1 MKGTWKHWLYT
12 HYHWVVAA
20 VVFLEFSTA
29 IGLANN
35 IYSIYLIP
43 VTEGLGVSR
52 GVFSLAPSIK
62 YLAAFFSN
70 LAFGL
75 LYRHWGYRQTATV
88 ALALTGV
95 AYVGYALARNM
106 APFYLGAVLVG
117 LSEAFCSTAG
127 TARVISAWFHRHQGL
142 VLGVVMASSG
152 IGGSLFSVV
161 MTAVMTRWS
170 WRAALGIS
178 AGLLFLAS
186 VLVVLLV
193 RDAPAWMGLQP
204 LGDEEDRQ
212 RAKARQTRRPADWD
226 GIPMAVLKRRGFFY
240 VILLATFLV
249 GIVNYAVFPIVAA
262 HLQDRGLSA
271 AGAASVQGVMF
282 LAMAGAK
289 IVEGLCCDRFN
300 ARSVMVFCLLSTA
313 GGTALLALSGSAAM
327 AIAAVILFSFGLAT
341 TTVMLP
347 TLTTELFGER
357 DYSSA
362 LGAQLAA
369 ISLSGVI
376 ALPAMNFS
384 FDLLGSYVPG
394 LWCLALVTLVTLG
407 LYLIAF
413 RGARRERRR
422 MEAACV

>member
-178 AGLLFLAS
+178 AGLLFLAA

-313 GGTALLALSGSAAM
+313 GGTVLLALSGSAAM

>member
-1 MKGTWKHWLYT
+1 MKRTWEHWLYT

-43 VTEGLGVSR
+43 VTQGLGVSR
-52 GVFSLAPSIK
+52 GVFSIAPSIK

-75 LYRHWGYRQTATV
+75 LYRHWGYRQTTTV
-88 ALALTGV
+88 ALVLTAV
-95 AYVGYALARNM
+95 AYVGYATARSM

-127 TARVISAWFHRHQGL
+127 TARVISSWFHRHQGL

-152 IGGSLFSVV
+152 LGGSLFSVV
-161 MTAVMTRWS
+161 MTAVMARWS
-170 WRAALGIS
+170 WRTALGIS
-178 AGLLFLAS
+178 ASLLLLAA
-186 VLVVLLV
+186 VLVCLLV

-212 RAKARQTRRPADWD
+212 RAKEKQTRKPAGWD
-226 GIPMAVLKRRGFFY
+226 GIPIAVLKRRGYFY
-240 VILLATFLV
+240 VILAATFLV
-249 GIVNYAVFPIVAA
+249 GIVNYSIFPIIAA

-289 IVEGLCCDRFN
+289 IVEGLCCDRFG
-300 ARSVMVFCLLSTA
+300 ARSVMIFCLLCSA
-313 GGTALLALSGSAAM
+313 GGAVLLTWGGSIGIAV
-327 AIAAVILFSFGLAT
+327 AAVVLFSFGLAT

-347 TLTTELFGER
+347 TLTAELFGER
-357 DYSSA
+357 DYGSV
-362 LGAQLAA
+362 LGMELAA
-369 ISLSGVI
+369 ISLSGVV

-394 LWCLALVTLVTLG
+394 LWCLSLVSLVTLL
-407 LYLIAF
+407 LYLTAF

-422 MEAACV
+422 MESV

>member
-152 IGGSLFSVV
+152 IGGSLFSLV

-178 AGLLFLAS
+178 AGLLFLAA

-313 GGTALLALSGSAAM
+313 GGTVLLALSGSAAM

>member
-226 GIPMAVLKRRGFFY
+226 GIPMAVLKHRGFFY

-289 IVEGLCCDRFN
+289 IVEGLCCDRFS
-300 ARSVMVFCLLSTA
+300 ARGVMVFCLLSTA
-313 GGTALLALSGSAAM
+313 GGTVLLALSGSAAM

-384 FDLLGSYVPG
+384 FDLLDSYVPG
-394 LWCLALVTLVTLG
+394 LWCVALVTLVTLG

>member
-1 MKGTWKHWLYT
+1 MIRTWKHWLYT

-75 LYRHWGYRQTATV
+75 LYRHWGYRQTTTV
-88 ALALTGV
+88 ALVLTGV

-106 APFYLGAVLVG
+106 APFFLGAVLVG

-161 MTAVMTRWS
+161 MTAVMERWS
-170 WRAALGIS
+170 WRTALGIS
-178 AGLLFLAS
+178 AGLLFLAAA
-186 VLVVLLV
+186 LVVLLV

-226 GIPMAVLKRRGFFY
+226 GIPMAVLKRRGYFY
-240 VILLATFLV
+240 LILLATFLV

-282 LAMAGAK
+282 LAMAAAK
-289 IVEGLCCDRFN
+289 VVEGLCCDRFS

-313 GGTALLALSGSAAM
+313 GGTALLALSGGVGA
-327 AIAAVILFSFGLAT
+327 AIAAVVLFSFGLAT

-357 DYSSA
+357 DYGSA
-362 LGAQLAA
+362 LGTQLAA

-422 MEAACV
+422 MEQARV

>member
-178 AGLLFLAS
+178 AGLLFLAA

-240 VILLATFLV
+240 VILLATVLV

-313 GGTALLALSGSAAM
+313 GGTVLLALSGSAAM